1 MKGNLYLIGMPGS
14 GKSRVGREVA
24 ERLSAP
30 FVDLD
35 RVIEEEAGRS
45 IAEIFAD
52 QGEAVFRELEK
63 TALSKASSR
72 ARAVIACG
80 GGAVLDADNRAVM
93 KATGRVVW
101 LDVSLEKLSR
111 RVTPGGRRP
120 LIQDEGDLERLVA
133 EREPIYREVADMVV
147 KGRENV
153 RDMVSAVMEVV
164 S

>member
-35 RVIEEEAGRS
+35 RVVEEEAGRS
-45 IAEIFAD
+45 IAEIFAE

-80 GGAVLDADNRAVM
+80 GGTVLDPENRSVM

-101 LDVSLEKLSR
+101 LNVPMEKLSR
-111 RVTPGGRRP
+111 RVTPGGKRP
-120 LIQDEGDLERLVA
+120 LVKDDGDLERLMA
-133 EREPIYREVADMVV
+133 EREPIYREVADVV
-147 KGRENV
+147 VEGRENV
-153 RDMVSAVMEVV
+153 RDMVSAVMEAV

>member
-35 RVIEEEAGRS
+35 KVIEEDAGRS
-45 IAEIFAD
+45 ITEIFAE

-63 TALSKASSR
+63 TALSRVSSR

-80 GGAVLDADNRAVM
+80 GGAVLDAQNRSVM

-101 LDVSLEKLSR
+101 LDVSLEMLSK
-111 RVTPGGRRP
+111 RVSPGARRP
-120 LIQDEGDLERLVA
+120 LIQDSGDLARLMS
-133 EREPIYREVADMVV
+133 EREALYREVADVV
-147 KGRENV
+147 VAGHEDV
-153 RDMVSAVMEVV
+153 RDMVSAVMEAVG
-164 S
+164 